1 MTVDKSK
8 FRKEL
13 LGPFTGTQ
21 FTIRRVRFKEFVVAM
36 GTLPVTTTSSVQ
48 EVLASLSEKGAND
61 NGETEDKISQF
72 YASKGVIEP
81 KLWFGAE
88 QDCPEDSIYFEDLG
102 GDFDY
107 VVNEVIKFSHEMVG
121 LAEFEKFFRRPG
133 AGDPGLDVPE
143 VRPAAEQPAADGG
156 VPE

>member
-21 FTIRRVRFKEFVVAM
+21 FTIRRVRLKEFMASL
-36 GTLPVTTTSSVQ
+36 GTLPMATTNSVQ
-48 EVLASLSEKGAND
+48 EVLASLREKTEGGD
-61 NGETEDKISQF
+61 GETEAKITQF

-102 GDFDY
+102 GDLDY
-107 VVNEVIKFSHEMVG
+107 VVGEIIKFSHEMVG
-121 LAEFEKFFRRPG
+121 LAEFEKFFRGPG
-133 AGDPGLDVPE
+133 AGDPRLDVPE
-143 VRPAAEQPAADGG
+143 VRPAAEQPAADGS
-156 VPE
+156 VPK